1 MSGSLQ
7 AERRSRLGWIVL
19 LGALSLEAFG
29 GLALLVPTTLGMLDA
44 SDEPLG
50 SRLSIFLALLIAW
63 LWVCATLLA
72 GMRSRPSWVRGS
84 ALTIHVLLF
93 AAGTGVLQ
101 LQLASQLLGWALV
114 LFALVGFFAAV
125 LARPTIPEEPATVPE
140 APGADESSAP

>member
-125 LARPTIPEEPATVPE
+125 LARPVIPED
-140 APGADESSAP
+140 PGMVSEGPGTDESPAP